1 VPGDKS
7 VTHRALL
14 LGAVAEG
21 ETVVRGALD
30 AGDTRSTARCVQA
43 LGATV
48 AWDPAAGAV
57 GAEPAGTQGGPPS
70 TADLATAGDGAGDGA
85 IGPGTLRIRGVDELA
100 SPAAA
105 MDCGNAGT
113 AARLLCGLLASR
125 DGRWTLDGDDS
136 LRGRPMGRVADP
148 LRSLGASLDGDR
160 LPLTVHGTSLH
171 GGELRV
177 DVPSAQVKSALLLAG
192 LAATGPLTVEQP
204 TPTRDHTERM
214 LPAFGVPCVVE
225 GTRVTVHPARPR
237 AATVDVPGD
246 PSAAAFLVVAA
257 LLSPGSALTL
267 HGVGL
272 WPRRTGWIDVLHRAG
287 AAITAT
293 TRQDAGP
300 DPVGDLAVEATEL
313 GALQVAPYEVP
324 DLVDEL
330 PILALAAARARGISR
345 FEGLAEL
352 RHKES
357 DRVAA
362 IARLLGG
369 LGVPVVVEG
378 DTLSITGVDGFRA
391 PPGAEPVDHRLA
403 LTAAVARHVGGFG
416 PFPVDRCAEISWP
429 GFDGAFATLLG

>member
-7 VTHRALL
+7 MTHRALL

-21 ETVVRGALD
+21 ETLVRGALD
-30 AGDTRSTARCVQA
+30 AGDTRSTARCVEA
-43 LGATV
+43 LGATLD
-48 AWDPAAGAV
+48 W
-57 GAEPAGTQGGPPS
+57 EPAGGE
-70 TADLATAGDGAGDGA
+70 
-85 IGPGTLRIRGVDELA
+85 LRITGVDELA
-100 SPAAA
+100 SPTAPL
-105 MDCGNAGT
+105 DCGNAGT
-113 AARLLCGLLASR
+113 AARLLTGLLASR
-125 DGRWTLDGDDS
+125 PGRWTLDGDDS

-160 LPLTVHGTSLH
+160 LPLTVNGTSLH

-192 LAATGPLTVEQP
+192 LSTTGPLTVEQP
-204 TPTRDHTERM
+204 NPTRDHTERM
-214 LPAFGVPCVVE
+214 LPAFGITCVVE

-267 HGVGL
+267 EGVGL

-287 AAITAT
+287 ASISAT
-293 TRQDAGP
+293 TRADAGP
-300 DPVGDLAVEATEL
+300 DPVGDLAVEPAEL

-369 LGVPVVVEG
+369 LGVPVVVDG
-378 DTLSITGVDGFRA
+378 DTLSITGVDGFSA
-391 PPGAEPVDHRLA
+391 PPVAEAVDHRLA

-416 PFPVDRCAEISWP
+416 AFPVDRCAEISWP
-429 GFDGAFATLLG
+429 GFDAAFATLVG

>member
-1 VPGDKS
+1 VGRCVVPGDKS

-30 AGDTRSTARCVQA
+30 AGDTRSTARCVEA

-48 AWDPAAGAV
+48 VW
-57 GAEPAGTQGGPPS
+57 EPAR
-70 TADLATAGDGAGDGA
+70 
-85 IGPGTLRIRGVDELA
+85 GTLRIRGVDELA

-105 MDCGNAGT
+105 LDCGNAGT
-113 AARLLCGLLASR
+113 AARLLCGLLAPR
-125 DGRWTLDGDDS
+125 AGRWTLDGDAS
-136 LRGRPMGRVADP
+136 LRGRPMARVADP
-148 LRSLGASLDGDR
+148 LRSLGASLDSDR
-160 LPLTVHGTSLH
+160 LPLTVHGTPLH

-192 LAATGPLTVEQP
+192 LATTGPLTVEQP
-204 TPTRDHTERM
+204 NPTRDHTERM
-214 LPAFGVPCVVE
+214 LPAFGVSCVVE
-225 GTRVTVHPARPR
+225 GTRITVQPARPR
-237 AATVDVPGD
+237 AATVRVPGD
-246 PSAAAFLVVAA
+246 PSAAAFLAVAA
-257 LLSPGSALTL
+257 LLVPGSSLTL
-267 HGVGL
+267 EGVGL

-287 AAITAT
+287 ASITAT
-293 TRQDAGP
+293 TRGGDGP
-300 DPVGDLAVEATEL
+300 DPVGDLLVESAEL
-313 GALQVAPYEVP
+313 GALHVAPYEVP

-362 IARLLGG
+362 IARQLGG

-378 DTLSITGVDGFRA
+378 DALSITGVGAFSA
-391 PPGAEPVDHRLA
+391 PPAAEAVDHRLA
-403 LTAAVARHVGGFG
+403 LSAAVARHVGGF
-416 PFPVDRCAEISWP
+416 PALPADRCAEISWP
-429 GFDGAFATLLG
+429 GFDQAFGALLG